1 MRTDRRVVADL
12 SSSLGVFVL
21 PVMLGV
27 RERGGGGGLL
37 RGTDSQV
44 KCLSLWARP
53 GSAPRNHTLLVLQ
66 WGPPQGLQVAIDGL
80 RVQVDTPVV
89 HVAVIVSGRA
99 ASVCRP

>member
-27 RERGGGGGLL
+27 RERGGVL

-99 ASVCRP
+99 ASGCRP